1 MRPRT
6 SPAVPGSPEWLNQ
19 TAAVLRIHLSRIG
32 VRLQIMHTNPKL
44 NQKHELT
51 QRPTATQQ
59 IWKFSARLRWS
70 GSASLQKF
78 SASEGVLLAVQRV
91 DEGGRVR
98 TSIGLDSFIVFVRV
112 LVVNSECQLARED
125 SEL

>member
-1 MRPRT
+1 M
-6 SPAVPGSPEWLNQ
+6 SF
-19 TAAVLRIHLSRIG
+19 AVLHCYNVYLATF
-32 VRLQIMHTNPKL
+32 VQIMHTNQKL

-98 TSIGLDSFIVFVRV
+98 TSIGLDSLIVFVHSRGWFV
-112 LVVNSECQLARED
+112 TAQRILGCAED
-125 SEL
+125 IQ